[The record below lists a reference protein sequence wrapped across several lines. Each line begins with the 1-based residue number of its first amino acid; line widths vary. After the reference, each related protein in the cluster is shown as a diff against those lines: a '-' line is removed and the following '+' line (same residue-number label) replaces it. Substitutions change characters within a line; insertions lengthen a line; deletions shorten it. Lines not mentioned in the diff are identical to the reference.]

1 MVNMKSSILN
11 KEIQYTPEE
20 ISLIKKNLKEAFGQE
35 YLYFYLDVENIK
47 KHIPNFKI
55 QVGDTFAYYNA
66 FESGAFGMKKI
77 GWHKIKITYTRGDA
91 VFFTIDKN
99 KKEHYFDVDSHFCYK
114 LILLNV
120 DYKRLGIPEK
130 NLQLLKFNKSNCPF
144 KIKIIK

>member
-1 MVNMKSSILN
+1 MVKMKSSILN

-20 ISLIKKNLKEAFGQE
+20 ISLIKKNLKAAFGKE
-35 YLYFYLDVENIK
+35 YLDFYLDVENIK
-47 KHIPNFKI
+47 KHIPNFEI

-91 VFFTIDKN
+91 IFFTIDKN
-99 KKEHYFDVDSHFCYK
+99 KKEHYFDVDSHFCNK

-130 NLQLLKFNKSNCPF
+130 NLQLLKFNKSGCPF
-144 KIKIIK
+144 AIKTIK

>member
-20 ISLIKKNLKEAFGQE
+20 ISLIKKNLKEAFGQD
-35 YLYFYLDVENIK
+35 YLDFYLDVENIK
-47 KHIPNFKI
+47 KHITNFEI
-55 QVGDTFAYYNA
+55 QIGDVFAYYNA
-66 FESGAFGMKKI
+66 FENGAFGMKKI
-77 GWHKIKITYTRGDA
+77 GWHKIKIIYTRAGA

-99 KKEHYFDVDSHFCYK
+99 KKEHYFDVDSHFCRK

-120 DYKRLGIPEK
+120 DCKRLGIPQK

-144 KIKIIK
+144 KIEINK

>member
-1 MVNMKSSILN
+1 MKSSILN

-20 ISLIKKNLKEAFGQE
+20 ISLIKKNLKKAFGQE
-35 YLYFYLDVENIK
+35 YLDFYLDVENIK

-66 FESGAFGMKKI
+66 FENEVFGMKKI
-77 GWHKIKITYTRGDA
+77 GWHKIKIIYMRGDA

-99 KKEHYFDVDSHFCYK
+99 KKENYFDVDSYFCDK

-120 DYKRLGIPEK
+120 DYKRLGIPQK
-130 NLQLLKFNKSNCPF
+130 NLQLLKFNKRNCPF
-144 KIKIIK
+144 KIEIIK